1 MGSYWDVWS
10 RHIFSCV
17 SSYYKG
23 KYILCVIYRRVVAA
37 NISQFQQKC
46 LQSENSV
53 NISSSEVLT
62 NSVSNLMICEYRIDM
77 IHLKTI
83 IMKKNL
89 TLSPLYLKLLTKIVF
104 WTKCVFTKLIHYI
117 LTRILSFIN
126 LYLHQID
133 VFTKI
138 ASWPKQTESWW
149 KFSWPPIITKCL
161 DDPSRPSVLT
171 MYLNQVS

>member
-83 IMKKNL
+83 IMKKKL
-89 TLSPLYLKLLTKIVF
+89 TWSPLYLTLFIF
-104 WTKCVFTKLIHYI
+104 F
-117 LTRILSFIN
+117 LSVAGLAPFPPKKNLAGVPLRWFNLNPTHLPQKWPDTLFLQEANHVSDIFYFIKWN
-126 LYLHQID
+126 NSIKVIFIYQH
-133 VFTKI
+133 V
-138 ASWPKQTESWW
+138 
-149 KFSWPPIITKCL
+149 
-161 DDPSRPSVLT
+161 
-171 MYLNQVS
+171 N

>member
-62 NSVSNLMICEYRIDM
+62 NSVSNLMICDYRMDM

-83 IMKKNL
+83 IMKKIDME
-89 TLSPLYLKLLTKIVF
+89 SPVSHIIDQN
-104 WTKCVFTKLIHYI
+104 CVFTKLKHYI
-117 LTRILSFIN
+117 LSRIFSFIN
-126 LYLHQID
+126 LYLYQTD

>member
-62 NSVSNLMICEYRIDM
+62 NSVSNLMICNYRIDM

-83 IMKKNL
+83 IMKKNWHGVPCI
-89 TLSPLYLKLLTKIVF
+89 SHYWPKLCF
-104 WTKCVFTKLIHYI
+104 EQNCVFTKLIRYF
-117 LTRILSFIN
+117 LKRILSFIN
-126 LYLHQID
+126 LYLHQTD

-149 KFSWPPIITKCL
+149 KFPWPPIITKCL

>member
-1 MGSYWDVWS
+1 MLRHLVKIFGQDTWLRWLVNSFGQDTWSRHLVKTLGQDTSQEKLSWHLVKMGSYWDVWS

-83 IMKKNL
+83 IMKKKL
-89 TLSPLYLKLLTKIVF
+89 TWSPLYLTLLTKIVS
-104 WTKCVFTKLIHYI
+104 LP
-117 LTRILSFIN
+117 N
-126 LYLHQID
+126 
-133 VFTKI
+133 
-138 ASWPKQTESWW
+138 
-149 KFSWPPIITKCL
+149 
-161 DDPSRPSVLT
+161 
-171 MYLNQVS
+171 

>member
-83 IMKKNL
+83 IMKKKL
-89 TLSPLYLKLLTKIVF
+89 TWSPLYLTLLTKIVF
-104 WTKCVFTKLIHYI
+104 WTKLCLYQTY
-117 LTRILSFIN
+117 T
-126 LYLHQID
+126 LYLDQNF
-133 VFTKI
+133 VFYKLVSTPNWCLYQNCFLTKTN
-138 ASWPKQTESWW
+138 W
-149 KFSWPPIITKCL
+149 
-161 DDPSRPSVLT
+161 VLMEIFLT
-171 MYLNQVS
+171 THHNQVSWWPI